1 MKGFKIK
8 RKISTRMIALMI
20 MCIMTVLLLG
30 GCGSSTGAQTE
41 KETAAAAE
49 ETATVSEQTNEET
62 AQTVTG
68 ETQSSESEEDASS
81 EEEQASAEDVL
92 KVQVLK
98 VGKADAMVL
107 TCGGQTMVI
116 DCGEEEDGQEVVDYL
131 LGQGIEK
138 VDVLL
143 ITHFDKDH
151 VGGADTVVEQV
162 AVDRIILPAYEGT
175 SSEYSDFMLAV
186 EAAGITP
193 ERVTQTQT
201 LQLGSATA
209 TVEPPASYEIE
220 DSSEEYDN
228 NFSLITTVEFG
239 SKRMVFTGDIEKQ
252 RIREWLAG
260 GTAQQCDVLKVPHHG
275 YYNAALEELFSTLH
289 PSYAVICDSEKN
301 PAADKTL
308 ELLKKYGADYLETKD
323 GDITILCDGENIEIH
338 Q

>member
-1 MKGFKIK
+1 MKYSKFT
-8 RKISTRMIALMI
+8 RKISARVLALMI
-20 MCIMTVLLLG
+20 MCIMAVLSLSGCASSSG
-30 GCGSSTGAQTE
+30 GQTQE
-41 KETAAAAE
+41 EATA
-49 ETATVSEQTNEET
+49 VSEQTT
-62 AQTVTG
+62 AEAVQEVSG
-68 ETQSSESEEDASS
+68 ETVAEDAAETEASG
-81 EEEQASAEDVL
+81 EEQTSTSDVL

-131 LGQGIEK
+131 EGQGIEK
-138 VDVLL
+138 IDILL

-151 VGGADTVVEQV
+151 VGGADTVVEQI

-186 EAAGITP
+186 ENAGITP
-193 ERVTQTQT
+193 ERVTEVQT
-201 LQLGSATA
+201 LQLGLATA
-209 TVEPPASYEIE
+209 TGEPPESYEIE

-239 SKRMVFTGDIEKQ
+239 SKRMVFAGDIEKK

-275 YYNAALEELFSTLH
+275 FYNAALEELFATLQ
-289 PSYAVICDSEKN
+289 PTYAVICDSEKN

>member
-1 MKGFKIK
+1 MTEDGVIIM
-8 RKISTRMIALMI
+8 RKVLKLMALML
-20 MCIMTVLLLG
+20 TVCMIFT
-30 GCGSSTGAQTE
+30 GCDNNGSGEGQGPDATGAAQNHDD
-41 KETAAAAE
+41 
-49 ETATVSEQTNEET
+49 SEPGT
-62 AQTVTG
+62 
-68 ETQSSESEEDASS
+68 
-81 EEEQASAEDVL
+81 L
-92 KVQVLK
+92 KVYCFEL
-98 VGKADAMVL
+98 GKADSFLIYNNQA
-107 TCGGQTMVI
+107 TIII
-116 DCGEEEDGQEVVDYL
+116 DAGER
-131 LGQGIEK
+131 GQGKDILQYMENN
-138 VDVLL
+138 DINGIDMMF

-151 VGGADTVVEQV
+151 VGGADTVVEQI

-186 EAAGITP
+186 ENAGITP
-193 ERVTQTQT
+193 ERVTEVQT
-201 LQLGSATA
+201 LQLGLATA
-209 TVEPPASYEIE
+209 TVEPPESYEIE

-239 SKRMVFTGDIEKQ
+239 SKRMVFAGDIEKK

-275 YYNAALEELFSTLH
+275 FYNAALEELFATLQ
-289 PSYAVICDSEKN
+289 PTYAVICDSEKN